1 MEALGII
8 GLLVG
13 IGVLILISYKGLH
26 AVPTSLITGAVILIF
41 NGINL
46 WTGFSELWIGGMAT
60 VFTKYY
66 LLFLASTLFANM
78 MQATGACETIAY
90 KFVEWFGKKHIL
102 TVIALLCFI
111 LCYGGVSFF
120 VIMFAVGPIAF
131 ALFEELNIPRKLI
144 IPATAAGNGAFVLAA
159 PGSPQIQNVIPT
171 ELGTSLMAAP
181 ILGAIM
187 TIAGTV
193 LCIVCVEYIYKKE
206 MRKVELGE
214 APGWNSLGNEATL
227 SGKREK
233 NAGLFGSFFPM
244 IVIIGII
251 VVCSMAIDD
260 IDATMLAV
268 IAMCI
273 GIIATIAF
281 NFNCLEGAK
290 GKLFKDWA
298 ANSAVG
304 AANSALVLGAVVG
317 FGSLVSGTDAFANII
332 KWLMGLDMSTY
343 WKGVISTGTIAG
355 ICGSASSGEQL
366 TMQYLSDYFIN
377 SGCNLDVLH
386 RLIANASITFD
397 ALPHATGCF
406 LMFSYYGVNHK
417 IAYKYVF
424 LLNVVIPVLVVL
436 VATPICT
443 ALF

>member
-26 AVPTSLITGAVILIF
+26 AVPTSLIAGAVILIF

-90 KFVEWFGKKHIL
+90 KFVDWFGKKHIL

-144 IPATAAGNGAFVLAA
+144 VAATAAGNGAFVLAA

-171 ELGTSLMAAP
+171 ALGTNLMAAP
-181 ILGAIM
+181 VLGAIM

-206 MRKVELGE
+206 MRKV
-214 APGWNSLGNEATL
+214 GWARLRDGTPWAMKQPSAARRK
-227 SGKREK
+227 SM
-233 NAGLFGSFFPM
+233 P
-244 IVIIGII
+244 
-251 VVCSMAIDD
+251 VCSA
-260 IDATMLAV
+260 
-268 IAMCI
+268 
-273 GIIATIAF
+273 
-281 NFNCLEGAK
+281 
-290 GKLFKDWA
+290 
-298 ANSAVG
+298 
-304 AANSALVLGAVVG
+304 
-317 FGSLVSGTDAFANII
+317 
-332 KWLMGLDMSTY
+332 
-343 WKGVISTGTIAG
+343 
-355 ICGSASSGEQL
+355 ASS
-366 TMQYLSDYFIN
+366 
-377 SGCNLDVLH
+377 
-386 RLIANASITFD
+386 R
-397 ALPHATGCF
+397 
-406 LMFSYYGVNHK
+406 
-417 IAYKYVF
+417 
-424 LLNVVIPVLVVL
+424 
-436 VATPICT
+436 
-443 ALF
+443 

>member
-1 MEALGII
+1 
-8 GLLVG
+8 
-13 IGVLILISYKGLH
+13 
-26 AVPTSLITGAVILIF
+26 
-41 NGINL
+41 
-46 WTGFSELWIGGMAT
+46 
-60 VFTKYY
+60 
-66 LLFLASTLFANM
+66 
-78 MQATGACETIAY
+78 
-90 KFVEWFGKKHIL
+90 
-102 TVIALLCFI
+102 
-111 LCYGGVSFF
+111 
-120 VIMFAVGPIAF
+120 
-131 ALFEELNIPRKLI
+131 
-144 IPATAAGNGAFVLAA
+144 
-159 PGSPQIQNVIPT
+159 
-171 ELGTSLMAAP
+171 MAAP
-181 ILGAIM
+181 VLGAIM

-214 APGWNSLGNEATL
+214 APGWNSLGNEAAL
-227 SGKREK
+227 SGKKEK
-233 NAGLFGSFFPM
+233 HAGLFGSFFPM

-273 GIIATIAF
+273 GIIVTIVF
-281 NFNCLEGAK
+281 NFKCLEGPK

-317 FGSLVSGTDAFANII
+317 FESLVSGTDAFGEII

-366 TMQYLSDYFIN
+366 TMQYLGDYFIN

-417 IAYKYVF
+417 LAYKYVF
-424 LLNVVIPVLVVL
+424 LLNVVIPVVVVL
-436 VATPICT
+436 IATAICT